1 MSWTITAE
9 ERSNRLTFKW
19 QETGGPPVTAPERS
33 GFGTSLLKAI
43 FANARFD
50 YAVEGLVCE
59 IEVLLEDNKP
69 GTMRAAELSAP
80 SVARP
85 VGT

>member
-1 MSWTITAE
+1 
-9 ERSNRLTFKW
+9 
-19 QETGGPPVTAPERS
+19 VPERS

-69 GTMRAAELSAP
+69 GTMRAAERLWLVQSARD
-80 SVARP
+80 S
-85 VGT
+85 GDYS